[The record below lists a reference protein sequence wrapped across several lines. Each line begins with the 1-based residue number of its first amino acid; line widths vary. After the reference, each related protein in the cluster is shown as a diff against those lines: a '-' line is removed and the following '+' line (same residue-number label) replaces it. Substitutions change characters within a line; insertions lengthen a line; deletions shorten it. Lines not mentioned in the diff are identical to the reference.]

1 MSNAESPNITNTTS
15 ESEDKSEV
23 CSQGVLTVSS
33 EGETQGQ
40 ILFRLVAWFKAAII
54 DGFYMMPKI
63 ALSFR

>member
-40 ILFRLVAWFKAAII
+40 ILFRLAAWFKAS
-54 DGFYMMPKI
+54 
-63 ALSFR
+63 L